1 MAVDFCDYF
10 WGEKHDGFQVL
21 YQNMKSGLT
30 ATKDLTDVVRETA
43 IMQEYN
49 SKAYAK
55 ISKQLGSAVQIGSFG
70 PMLLALKTASEKL
83 SAIHLATLA
92 KVSELVKE
100 LVKYSDDLH
109 KKHKMLKD
117 EESPTSDVVKSLQE
131 TTVLLHK
138 SKEFYKAK
146 TSELEKLKREN
157 PTPKELE
164 KAEIKFRKAQEE
176 YRNLCDKYT
185 NIREDFEKKMMSSC
199 KHFQQNE
206 TLYLTQMVDFVHSF
220 HDLID
225 CNHNDM
231 GKVNLELEENLVQNT
246 VEKMLE
252 QFVLQKYTGLVK
264 PGPIE
269 FEAENISL
277 TSLNAA
283 TAISGGPPSDISDRS
298 ANSAN
303 SLSTDKGP
311 VGSRKETSGEEAKL
325 DDNKFVSLNGEP
337 PGFVVGEGGG
347 ASTVP
352 ESPSSSL
359 PENSRSPYATLAN
372 WSSVTGFLKNRR
384 KKDRKKSTKAKD
396 DPENENKDIGSD
408 GEERGRSETP
418 TPEHNDEDGFKNPP
432 PPSEANDPWADF
444 NQSNKKS
451 FYSSSDSDTD
461 DEEVKKIK
469 INIRPVGAG
478 PVRAAT
484 SASVDE
490 LQKAVIGID
499 LNAAT
504 LPKRPTPSIEVEAA
518 GVKRSQSTIHMA
530 KGSHSQDLLGLF
542 PALDTSA
549 GTDVSGEGL
558 SASGGTEFHSVSGG
572 LPGAESTRIGQL
584 DTSEVSHHSNTSKE
598 VSDLLNDIHDLNND
612 IQDATKNN
620 YEVPPEL
627 PTSQPPPLFPES
639 NNISWPDSNSSNF
652 PQSSSSAFGEIAGA
666 ESNFGNASTAFGETA
681 GAQSDFG
688 SSSSAFG
695 DTVGAQSSFGD
706 STQPPLP
713 QKTRPMS
720 AQREKV
726 ANSLIPLPRPP
737 SRARPEPRLRG
748 TPSPTPTSLLQT
760 TALSIHRSDS
770 TGSGSRSNSS
780 PTAEV
785 LKLRT
790 GPLLPPPRADSPGR
804 PGRPD
809 SPLSTPPSNPPP
821 MLHHNFS
828 TTSRGPSPLT
838 LGGADCVP
846 LAVAFQE
853 VVHAAFRGAEESRC
867 LVRLIGDMMLSFPA
881 GIVSVLASNPYPAP
895 LQFKIRNSGR
905 LESVLPNKQLITKVK
920 NACTEDILV
929 FEFNMQ
935 SLQELLNKQ
944 SQMNPHASYF
954 NIDILKYQISTLSGA
969 NSCPFHI
976 MSYWRCEEGHTDLR
990 IDYKY
995 NQHAMARPTALQ
1007 NVSLAVPV
1015 DGGVTSMMSE
1025 PKGTWVQESNRAMW
1039 KFPDISSTNA
1049 NAGVGSIRA
1058 RFQLTDGPGS
1068 QGTIAAQ
1075 FNCEGTTL
1083 SGVEFEL
1090 SGAGYRVS
1098 LVKRRF
1104 VSGKY
1109 VSEPDHTTDRFRY
1122 AAPPSLGSDC

>member
-10 WGEKHDGFQVL
+10 WGEKHDGFHVL

-30 ATKDLTDVVRETA
+30 ATKDLTEIVRETA
-43 IMQEYN
+43 LMQENN
-49 SKAYAK
+49 SKAYTK
-55 ISKQLGSAVQIGSFG
+55 ISKQLGSSVQIGSFG

-83 SAIHLATLA
+83 STIHLATLA
-92 KVSELVKE
+92 KVSDLVKE
-100 LVKYSDDLH
+100 LEKYSADLH
-109 KKHKMLKD
+109 KKHKMIKD

-131 TTVLLHK
+131 TTIMLHK

-164 KAEIKFRKAQEE
+164 KAETKFRKAQEE

-185 NIREDFEKKMMSSC
+185 NIREDFEKKMISSC
-199 KHFQQNE
+199 KHFQQSE

-220 HDLID
+220 HHLLD

-231 GKVNLELEENLVQNT
+231 GKVNLELEGNLVQNT

-298 ANSAN
+298 ANSDK
-303 SLSTDKGP
+303 LSIDKGST
-311 VGSRKETSGEEAKL
+311 G
-325 DDNKFVSLNGEP
+325 NKK
-337 PGFVVGEGGG
+337 
-347 ASTVP
+347 
-352 ESPSSSL
+352 
-359 PENSRSPYATLAN
+359 ENS
-372 WSSVTGFLKNRR
+372 GFLKNRR
-384 KKDRKKSTKAKD
+384 KKDRKKSSNKAKD
-396 DPENENKDIGSD
+396 ETESENKDIGSD

-418 TPEHNDEDGFKNPP
+418 TPEHNDEEEYKNPP
-432 PPSEANDPWADF
+432 RPSEGNDPWADF
-444 NQSNKKS
+444 NQGNKKS

-469 INIRPVGAG
+469 INIRPVAAG
-478 PVRAAT
+478 PARAAT

-490 LQKAVIGID
+490 LQKAVGGID

-504 LPKRPTPSIEVEAA
+504 LPKRPTPSIEVESG
-518 GVKRSQSTIHMA
+518 GVKRSQSTVHVA
-530 KGSHSQDLLGLF
+530 KGSHAQDLLGLF
-542 PALDTSA
+542 PVLDSSTGA
-549 GTDVSGEGL
+549 DVSSADIL
-558 SASGGTEFHSVSGG
+558 SASAASATTELHVSGG
-572 LPGAESTRIGQL
+572 LPGAESTRL
-584 DTSEVSHHSNTSKE
+584 DSSEVSHHSNTSKE
-598 VSDLLNDIHDLNND
+598 VSDLLNDIQDLNND
-612 IQDATKNN
+612 IQDDTKN
-620 YEVPPEL
+620 VDIPPEL
-627 PTSQPPPLFPES
+627 PSSQPPPV
-639 NNISWPDSNSSNF
+639 WPDSSAFSW
-652 PQSSSSAFGEIAGA
+652 PETPPVDSSSGLGESVGTSQFNLEDSTSFGE
-666 ESNFGNASTAFGETA
+666 
-681 GAQSDFG
+681 
-688 SSSSAFG
+688 
-695 DTVGAQSSFGD
+695 

-748 TPSPTPTSLLQT
+748 TPSPTPTSLLQS
-760 TALSIHRSDS
+760 TALSVHRSDS
-770 TGSGSRSNSS
+770 TGSRNTNSPITEIS
-780 PTAEV
+780 SKMKV
-785 LKLRT
+785 
-790 GPLLPPPRADSPGR
+790 GPLLPPPRTDSPGR
-804 PGRPD
+804 SGRSD
-809 SPLSTPPSNPPP
+809 SPLSNPPSNPPP
-821 MLHHNFS
+821 TLHHNFS
-828 TTSRGPSPLT
+828 SSRGPSPLT
-838 LGGADCVP
+838 MGGADCVP

-867 LVRLIGDMMLSFPA
+867 LVRLLGDMMLSFPA

-905 LESVLPNKQLITKVK
+905 LESVLPNKQLISKVK
-920 NACTEDILV
+920 NACTEDVLV
-929 FEFNMQ
+929 YEFNMH

-954 NIDILKYQISTLSGA
+954 NIDILKYQISSLSGA

-990 IDYKY
+990 IDFKY
-995 NQHAMARPTALQ
+995 NQHSMARPTALQ

-1025 PKGTWVQESNRAMW
+1025 PKGTWVTESSRAMW
-1039 KFPDISSTNA
+1039 KFPDISASNA

-1090 SGAGYRVS
+1090 CGAGYRVS

-1109 VSEPDHTTDRFRY
+1109 VSEPDHATDRFRY
-1122 AAPPSLGSDC
+1122 AAPPPVGSDC

>member
-10 WGEKHDGFQVL
+10 WGEKNDGFGVL

-30 ATKDLTDVVRETA
+30 ATKDLTEIVRETA
-43 IMQEYN
+43 IMQENN
-49 SKAYAK
+49 SKAYTK
-55 ISKQLGSAVQIGSFG
+55 ISKQLGSTVQIGSFG

-83 SAIHLATLA
+83 STIHLATLA

-100 LVKYSDDLH
+100 LTKYSDELH
-109 KKHKMLKD
+109 KKHKMIKD
-117 EESPTSDVVKSLQE
+117 EESPTSDIVKSLQE
-131 TTVLLHK
+131 TTNLLHK

-146 TSELEKLKREN
+146 SAELEKLKREN

-164 KAEIKFRKAQEE
+164 KAETKFRKAQEE
-176 YRNLCDKYT
+176 YKTLCDKYT
-185 NIREDFEKKMMSSC
+185 NIREDFEKKMISSC

-206 TLYLTQMVDFVHSF
+206 TLFLTQMVDFVHSF
-220 HDLID
+220 HHLLD

-231 GKVNLELEENLVQNT
+231 GKVNLELEGNLVQNT

-298 ANSAN
+298 ANSDK
-303 SLSTDKGP
+303 LSIDKGSAGP
-311 VGSRKETSGEEAKL
+311 KKE
-325 DDNKFVSLNGEP
+325 N
-337 PGFVVGEGGG
+337 
-347 ASTVP
+347 
-352 ESPSSSL
+352 
-359 PENSRSPYATLAN
+359 
-372 WSSVTGFLKNRR
+372 TGFLKNRR
-384 KKDRKKSTKAKD
+384 KKDRKKSSKAKD
-396 DPENENKDIGSD
+396 DVENENKDIGSD

-418 TPEHNDEDGFKNPP
+418 TPEHNDDDGYKNPP
-432 PPSEANDPWADF
+432 PPSEGSDPWADF
-444 NQSNKKS
+444 NQGNKKS

-469 INIRPVGAG
+469 INIRPVAAG
-478 PVRAAT
+478 PARAAT

-490 LQKAVIGID
+490 LQKAVGGID

-504 LPKRPTPSIEVEAA
+504 LPKRPTPSTEVESG
-518 GVKRSQSTIHMA
+518 GVKRSQSTVLVS
-530 KGSHSQDLLGLF
+530 KGSHAQDLLGLF
-542 PALDTSA
+542 PVLDTSV
-549 GTDVSGEGL
+549 GTDVSSGDIL
-558 SASGGTEFHSVSGG
+558 SASATTEIHSVSGG
-572 LPGAESTRIGQL
+572 LPGAESTRL
-584 DTSEVSHHSNTSKE
+584 DISEVSHLSNTSKE
-598 VSDLLNDIHDLNND
+598 VSDLLNDIQDLNND
-612 IQDATKNN
+612 IQDANKTSDI
-620 YEVPPEL
+620 PPEL
-627 PTSQPPPLFPES
+627 PSSQPPPLWPE
-639 NNISWPDSNSSNF
+639 
-652 PQSSSSAFGEIAGA
+652 SSAFSWPGNTSSGQGED
-666 ESNFGNASTAFGETA
+666 SQNSFGE
-681 GAQSDFG
+681 
-688 SSSSAFG
+688 
-695 DTVGAQSSFGD
+695 

-770 TGSGSRSNSS
+770 TSSRNTNS
-780 PTAEV
+780 PTTEV
-785 LKLRT
+785 TSKMKV
-790 GPLLPPPRADSPGR
+790 GPFLPPPRVDSPGR
-804 PGRPD
+804 PGRSE

-821 MLHHNFS
+821 TLHQNFS
-828 TTSRGPSPLT
+828 SSRGPSPLT
-838 LGGADCVP
+838 MGGADCVP

-867 LVRLIGDMMLSFPA
+867 LVRLLGDMMLSFPA

-905 LESVLPNKQLITKVK
+905 LESVLPNKQLISKVK
-920 NACTEDILV
+920 NACTEDVLV
-929 FEFNMQ
+929 YEFNMH

-954 NIDILKYQISTLSGA
+954 NIDILKYQISALSGA

-976 MSYWRCEEGHTDLR
+976 MSYWRCEEAHTDLR
-990 IDYKY
+990 IDFKY

-1015 DGGVTSMMSE
+1015 DGGVSSMMSE
-1025 PKGTWVQESNRAMW
+1025 PKGTWVSESNRAMW
-1039 KFPDISSTNA
+1039 KFPDVSAANA
-1049 NAGVGSIRA
+1049 NGGVGSIRA

-1109 VSEPDHTTDRFRY
+1109 VSEPDHATDRFRY
-1122 AAPPSLGSDC
+1122 AAPPSMGSDC

>member
-10 WGEKHDGFQVL
+10 WGEKHDGFHVL

-30 ATKDLTDVVRETA
+30 ATKDLTEIVRETA
-43 IMQEYN
+43 LMQENN
-49 SKAYAK
+49 SKAYTK
-55 ISKQLGSAVQIGSFG
+55 ISKQLGSSVQIGSFG

-83 SAIHLATLA
+83 STIHLATLA
-92 KVSELVKE
+92 KVSDLVKE
-100 LVKYSDDLH
+100 LEKYSADLH
-109 KKHKMLKD
+109 KKHKMIKD

-131 TTVLLHK
+131 TTIMLHK

-164 KAEIKFRKAQEE
+164 KAESKFRKAQEE

-185 NIREDFEKKMMSSC
+185 NIREDFEKKMISSC
-199 KHFQQNE
+199 KHFQQSE

-220 HDLID
+220 HHLLD

-231 GKVNLELEENLVQNT
+231 GKVNLELEGNLVQNT

-298 ANSAN
+298 ANSDK
-303 SLSTDKGP
+303 LSIDKGST
-311 VGSRKETSGEEAKL
+311 G
-325 DDNKFVSLNGEP
+325 NKK
-337 PGFVVGEGGG
+337 
-347 ASTVP
+347 
-352 ESPSSSL
+352 
-359 PENSRSPYATLAN
+359 ENS
-372 WSSVTGFLKNRR
+372 GFLKNRR
-384 KKDRKKSTKAKD
+384 KKDRKKSSNKAKD
-396 DPENENKDIGSD
+396 ETESENKDIGSD

-418 TPEHNDEDGFKNPP
+418 TPEHNDDEDYKNPP
-432 PPSEANDPWADF
+432 RPSEGNDPWADF
-444 NQSNKKS
+444 NQGNKKS

-469 INIRPVGAG
+469 INIRPVAAG
-478 PVRAAT
+478 PARAAT

-490 LQKAVIGID
+490 LQKAVGGID

-504 LPKRPTPSIEVEAA
+504 LPKRPTPSIEVESG
-518 GVKRSQSTIHMA
+518 GVKRSQSTVHVA
-530 KGSHSQDLLGLF
+530 KGSHTQDLLGLF
-542 PALDTSA
+542 PVLDSST
-549 GTDVSGEGL
+549 GTDVSSADVL
-558 SASGGTEFHSVSGG
+558 SASATTELHVSGG
-572 LPGAESTRIGQL
+572 LPGAESTRL
-584 DTSEVSHHSNTSKE
+584 DSSEVSHLSNTSKE
-598 VSDLLNDIHDLNND
+598 VSDLLNDIQDLNND
-612 IQDATKNN
+612 IQDDTKN
-620 YEVPPEL
+620 VDIPPEL
-627 PTSQPPPLFPES
+627 PSSQPPPL
-639 NNISWPDSNSSNF
+639 WPDSSAFSW
-652 PQSSSSAFGEIAGA
+652 PETPPVDSSSGRGESVGTSQFNLEDSASFGE
-666 ESNFGNASTAFGETA
+666 
-681 GAQSDFG
+681 
-688 SSSSAFG
+688 
-695 DTVGAQSSFGD
+695 

-748 TPSPTPTSLLQT
+748 TPSPTPTSLLQS
-760 TALSIHRSDS
+760 TALSVHRSDS
-770 TGSGSRSNSS
+770 TGSRNTNSPITEIS
-780 PTAEV
+780 SKMKV
-785 LKLRT
+785 
-790 GPLLPPPRADSPGR
+790 GPLLPPPRTDSPGR
-804 PGRPD
+804 SGRSD
-809 SPLSTPPSNPPP
+809 SPLSNPPSNPPP
-821 MLHHNFS
+821 TLHHNFS
-828 TTSRGPSPLT
+828 SSRGPSPLT
-838 LGGADCVP
+838 MGGADCVP

-867 LVRLIGDMMLSFPA
+867 LVRLLGDMMLSFPA

-905 LESVLPNKQLITKVK
+905 LESVLPNKQLISKVK
-920 NACTEDILV
+920 NACTEDVLV
-929 FEFNMQ
+929 YEFNMH

-954 NIDILKYQISTLSGA
+954 NIDILKYQISTLAGA

-990 IDYKY
+990 IDFKY
-995 NQHAMARPTALQ
+995 NQHSMARPTALQ

-1025 PKGTWVQESNRAMW
+1025 PKGTWVTESSRAMW
-1039 KFPDISSTNA
+1039 KFPDISASNA

-1122 AAPPSLGSDC
+1122 AAPPPMGSDC

>member
-1 MAVDFCDYF
+1 M
-10 WGEKHDGFQVL
+10 
-21 YQNMKSGLT
+21 
-30 ATKDLTDVVRETA
+30 
-43 IMQEYN
+43 I
-49 SKAYAK
+49 
-55 ISKQLGSAVQIGSFG
+55 
-70 PMLLALKTASEKL
+70 
-83 SAIHLATLA
+83 
-92 KVSELVKE
+92 
-100 LVKYSDDLH
+100 
-109 KKHKMLKD
+109 
-117 EESPTSDVVKSLQE
+117 
-131 TTVLLHK
+131 
-138 SKEFYKAK
+138 
-146 TSELEKLKREN
+146 
-157 PTPKELE
+157 
-164 KAEIKFRKAQEE
+164 
-176 YRNLCDKYT
+176 
-185 NIREDFEKKMMSSC
+185 SSC

-206 TLYLTQMVDFVHSF
+206 TLFLTQMVDFVHSF
-220 HDLID
+220 HHLLD

-231 GKVNLELEENLVQNT
+231 GKVNLELEGNLVQNT

-277 TSLNAA
+277 TSLNPA

-298 ANSAN
+298 ANSDK
-303 SLSTDKGP
+303 LSTDKGSAGP
-311 VGSRKETSGEEAKL
+311 KK
-325 DDNKFVSLNGEP
+325 
-337 PGFVVGEGGG
+337 
-347 ASTVP
+347 
-352 ESPSSSL
+352 
-359 PENSRSPYATLAN
+359 ENS
-372 WSSVTGFLKNRR
+372 GFLKNRR

-396 DPENENKDIGSD
+396 DVENENKDIGSD

-418 TPEHNDEDGFKNPP
+418 TPEHNDDDGYKNPP
-432 PPSEANDPWADF
+432 PPSEGSDPWADF
-444 NQSNKKS
+444 NQANKKS

-469 INIRPVGAG
+469 INIRPVAAG
-478 PVRAAT
+478 PARAAT

-490 LQKAVIGID
+490 LQKAVGGID

-504 LPKRPTPSIEVEAA
+504 LPTKGRSKSAMREAIGSGSQTLRLKKRPTPSTEVES
-518 GVKRSQSTIHMA
+518 GVKRSQSTVHVA
-530 KGSHSQDLLGLF
+530 KGSHAQDLLGLF
-542 PALDTSA
+542 PVLDTSA
-549 GTDVSGEGL
+549 GADTSSGDIL
-558 SASGGTEFHSVSGG
+558 SASATTELHSVSGG
-572 LPGAESTRIGQL
+572 LPGAESTRL
-584 DTSEVSHHSNTSKE
+584 DTSEVSHLSNTSKE
-598 VSDLLNDIHDLNND
+598 VSDLLNDIQDLNND
-612 IQDATKNN
+612 IQDANKTSDI
-620 YEVPPEL
+620 PPEL
-627 PTSQPPPLFPES
+627 PSSQPPPLWPES
-639 NNISWPDSNSSNF
+639 SAFSWPDSTHTTSGLGEDSQNS
-652 PQSSSSAFGEIAGA
+652 FGE
-666 ESNFGNASTAFGETA
+666 
-681 GAQSDFG
+681 
-688 SSSSAFG
+688 
-695 DTVGAQSSFGD
+695 

-737 SRARPEPRLRG
+737 SRARPEPRLRA

-770 TGSGSRSNSS
+770 TSSRNTNS
-780 PTAEV
+780 PTTEV
-785 LKLRT
+785 TSKMKV
-790 GPLLPPPRADSPGR
+790 GPFLPPPRVDSPGR
-804 PGRPD
+804 PCRSD

-821 MLHHNFS
+821 TLHQNFS
-828 TTSRGPSPLT
+828 SSRGPSPLT
-838 LGGADCVP
+838 MGGADCVP

-867 LVRLIGDMMLSFPA
+867 LVRLLGDMMLSFPA

-905 LESVLPNKQLITKVK
+905 LESVLPNKQLISKVK
-920 NACTEDILV
+920 NACTEDVLV
-929 FEFNMQ
+929 YEFNMH

-954 NIDILKYQISTLSGA
+954 NIDILKYQISALSGA

-976 MSYWRCEEGHTDLR
+976 MSYWRCEEAHTDLR
-990 IDYKY
+990 IDFKY

-1015 DGGVTSMMSE
+1015 DGGVSSMMSE
-1025 PKGTWVQESNRAMW
+1025 PKGTWVTESNRAMW
-1039 KFPDISSTNA
+1039 KFPDVSAANA
-1049 NAGVGSIRA
+1049 SAGVGSIRA
-1058 RFQLTDGPGS
+1058 RFQLSDGPGS

-1109 VSEPDHTTDRFRY
+1109 VSEPDHATDRFRY
-1122 AAPPSLGSDC
+1122 AAPPSMGSDC

>member
-1 MAVDFCDYF
+1 M
-10 WGEKHDGFQVL
+10 
-21 YQNMKSGLT
+21 
-30 ATKDLTDVVRETA
+30 
-43 IMQEYN
+43 
-49 SKAYAK
+49 
-55 ISKQLGSAVQIGSFG
+55 GSFG
-70 PMLLALKTASEKL
+70 PMLVALKTASEKL

-92 KVSELVKE
+92 KVNELVKE

-131 TTVLLHK
+131 TTISLHK

-146 TSELEKLKREN
+146 TAELEKLKREN
-157 PTPKELE
+157 PTTKELE
-164 KAEIKFRKAQEE
+164 KAETKFRKAQED
-176 YRNLCDKYT
+176 YRNLCDKYSS
-185 NIREDFEKKMMSSC
+185 IREDFEKKMMSSC

-206 TLYLTQMVDFVHSF
+206 TLYLTQMVDFVHNF
-220 HDLID
+220 HHLID
-225 CNHNDM
+225 CNHNDI

-298 ANSAN
+298 ANSDKQ
-303 SLSTDKGP
+303 SSDKGS
-311 VGSRKETSGEEAKL
+311 VGLKKETS
-325 DDNKFVSLNGEP
+325 
-337 PGFVVGEGGG
+337 
-347 ASTVP
+347 
-352 ESPSSSL
+352 
-359 PENSRSPYATLAN
+359 
-372 WSSVTGFLKNRR
+372 GFLKNRR
-384 KKDRKKSTKAKD
+384 KKDRKKSKAKD
-396 DPENENKDIGSD
+396 DTENDNKDIGSD

-418 TPEHNDEDGFKNPP
+418 TPEHNDHEEGFKNPP
-432 PPSEANDPWADF
+432 PQPEANDPWADF

-469 INIRPVGAG
+469 INIRPVAAG
-478 PVRAAT
+478 PARAPT

-490 LQKAVIGID
+490 LQRAVGGID
-499 LNAAT
+499 LSAAT
-504 LPKRPTPSIEVEAA
+504 LPKRPTPSIEVEAG
-518 GVKRSQSTIHMA
+518 GVKRSQSTVHMA

-542 PALDTSA
+542 PVLDNSA
-549 GTDVSGEGL
+549 ATDVSSGDGL
-558 SASGGTEFHSVSGG
+558 STSGATELGG
-572 LPGAESTRIGQL
+572 LPGAESTRL
-584 DTSEVSHHSNTSKE
+584 DTSEVSHNSNTSKE

-612 IQDATKNN
+612 IQDANKDT
-620 YEVPPEL
+620 YDVPPEL
-627 PTSQPPPLFPES
+627 PSSQPPALWPES
-639 NNISWPDSNSSNF
+639 NNLTWPERGSPSISNNSSVD
-652 PQSSSSAFGEIAGA
+652 AL
-666 ESNFGNASTAFGETA
+666 
-681 GAQSDFG
+681 GAQ
-688 SSSSAFG
+688 SAFG
-695 DTVGAQSSFGD
+695 DSS
-706 STQPPLP
+706 QPPLP

-748 TPSPTPTSLLQT
+748 TPSPTPTSILQT

-780 PTAEV
+780 PTTDLAG
-785 LKLRT
+785 KMRT
-790 GPLLPPPRADSPGR
+790 GPLLPPPRADSPAR
-804 PGRPD
+804 PSRSD
-809 SPLSTPPSNPPP
+809 SPQSNPPTNP
-821 MLHHNFS
+821 PPTLHHNLS
-828 TTSRGPSPLT
+828 SSRGPSPLT

-867 LVRLIGDMMLSFPA
+867 LVRLLGDMMLSFPA

-905 LESVLPNKQLITKVK
+905 LESILPNKQLISKVK
-920 NACTEDILV
+920 NACTEEVLV
-929 FEFNMQ
+929 FEFNMHN
-935 SLQELLNKQ
+935 LQELLNKQ

-954 NIDILKYQISTLSGA
+954 NIDILKYQISALAGA

-1025 PKGTWVQESNRAMW
+1025 PKGTWVPESNRAMW

-1058 RFQLTDGPGS
+1058 RFQLSDGPGS

-1109 VSEPDHTTDRFRY
+1109 VSEPDHSTDRFRY
-1122 AAPPSLGSDC
+1122 AAPPMLGSDC

>member
-10 WGEKHDGFQVL
+10 WGEKHDGFHVL

-30 ATKDLTDVVRETA
+30 ATKDLTEIVRETA
-43 IMQEYN
+43 LMQENN
-49 SKAYAK
+49 SKAYTK
-55 ISKQLGSAVQIGSFG
+55 ISKQLGSSVQIGSFG

-83 SAIHLATLA
+83 STIHLATLA
-92 KVSELVKE
+92 KVSDLVKE
-100 LVKYSDDLH
+100 LEKYSADLH
-109 KKHKMLKD
+109 KKHKMIKD

-131 TTVLLHK
+131 TTIMLHK

-164 KAEIKFRKAQEE
+164 KAESKFRKAQEE

-185 NIREDFEKKMMSSC
+185 NIREDFEKKMISSC
-199 KHFQQNE
+199 KHFQQSE

-220 HDLID
+220 HHLLD

-231 GKVNLELEENLVQNT
+231 GKVNLELEGNLVQNT

-298 ANSAN
+298 ANSDK
-303 SLSTDKGP
+303 LSIDKGST
-311 VGSRKETSGEEAKL
+311 G
-325 DDNKFVSLNGEP
+325 NKK
-337 PGFVVGEGGG
+337 
-347 ASTVP
+347 
-352 ESPSSSL
+352 
-359 PENSRSPYATLAN
+359 ENS
-372 WSSVTGFLKNRR
+372 GFLKNRR
-384 KKDRKKSTKAKD
+384 KKDRKKSSNKAKD
-396 DPENENKDIGSD
+396 ETESENKDIGSD

-418 TPEHNDEDGFKNPP
+418 TPEHNDEEEYRNPP
-432 PPSEANDPWADF
+432 RPSEGNDPWADF
-444 NQSNKKS
+444 NQGNKKS

-469 INIRPVGAG
+469 INIRPVAAG
-478 PVRAAT
+478 PARAAT

-490 LQKAVIGID
+490 LQKAVGGID

-504 LPKRPTPSIEVEAA
+504 LPKRPTPSIEVESG
-518 GVKRSQSTIHMA
+518 GVKRSQSTVHVA
-530 KGSHSQDLLGLF
+530 KGSHAQDLLGLF
-542 PALDTSA
+542 PVLDSSTGA
-549 GTDVSGEGL
+549 DVSSADIL
-558 SASGGTEFHSVSGG
+558 SASAASATTELHVSGG
-572 LPGAESTRIGQL
+572 LPGAESTRL
-584 DTSEVSHHSNTSKE
+584 DSSEVSHHSNTSKE
-598 VSDLLNDIHDLNND
+598 VSDLLNDIQDLNND
-612 IQDATKNN
+612 IQDDTKN
-620 YEVPPEL
+620 VDIPPEL
-627 PTSQPPPLFPES
+627 PSSQPPPV
-639 NNISWPDSNSSNF
+639 WPDSSAFSW
-652 PQSSSSAFGEIAGA
+652 PETPPVDSSSGLGE
-666 ESNFGNASTAFGETA
+666 S
-681 GAQSDFG
+681 
-688 SSSSAFG
+688 
-695 DTVGAQSSFGD
+695 VGTSQFNLEDSSSFGE

-748 TPSPTPTSLLQT
+748 TPSPTPTSLLQS
-760 TALSIHRSDS
+760 TALSVHRSDS
-770 TGSGSRSNSS
+770 TGSRNTNSPITEIS
-780 PTAEV
+780 SKMKV
-785 LKLRT
+785 
-790 GPLLPPPRADSPGR
+790 GPLLPPPRTDSPGR
-804 PGRPD
+804 SGRSD
-809 SPLSTPPSNPPP
+809 SPLSNPPSNPPP
-821 MLHHNFS
+821 TLHHNFS
-828 TTSRGPSPLT
+828 SSRGPSPLT
-838 LGGADCVP
+838 MGGADCVP

-867 LVRLIGDMMLSFPA
+867 LVRLLGDMMLSFPA

-905 LESVLPNKQLITKVK
+905 LESVLPNKQLISKVK
-920 NACTEDILV
+920 NACTEDVLV
-929 FEFNMQ
+929 YEFNMH

-954 NIDILKYQISTLSGA
+954 NIDILKYQISSLSGA

-990 IDYKY
+990 IDFKY
-995 NQHAMARPTALQ
+995 NQHSMARPTALQ

-1025 PKGTWVQESNRAMW
+1025 PKGTWVTESSRAMW
-1039 KFPDISSTNA
+1039 KFPDISASNA

-1090 SGAGYRVS
+1090 CGAGYRVS

-1109 VSEPDHTTDRFRY
+1109 VSEPDHATDRFRY
-1122 AAPPSLGSDC
+1122 AAPPPVGSDC

>member
-311 VGSRKETSGEEAKL
+311 VGSRKETSG
-325 DDNKFVSLNGEP
+325 
-337 PGFVVGEGGG
+337 
-347 ASTVP
+347 
-352 ESPSSSL
+352 
-359 PENSRSPYATLAN
+359 
-372 WSSVTGFLKNRR
+372 FLKNRR

-695 DTVGAQSSFGD
+695 DPVGAQSSFGD

-1104 VSGKY
+1104 VSGNY
-1109 VSEPDHTTDRFRY
+1109 VFRS
-1122 AAPPSLGSDC
+1122 AGTLSISKV

>member
-43 IMQEYN
+43 IMQESN

-55 ISKQLGSAVQIGSFG
+55 ISKQLGSSVQIGSFG
-70 PMLLALKTASEKL
+70 PMLLALKNASEKL

-92 KVSELVKE
+92 KVNELVKE

-164 KAEIKFRKAQEE
+164 KAETKFRKAQEE

-220 HDLID
+220 HHLID

-298 ANSAN
+298 ANSDK
-303 SLSTDKGP
+303 LSIDKGP
-311 VGSRKETSGEEAKL
+311 VGTKKE
-325 DDNKFVSLNGEP
+325 
-337 PGFVVGEGGG
+337 
-347 ASTVP
+347 AS
-352 ESPSSSL
+352 
-359 PENSRSPYATLAN
+359 
-372 WSSVTGFLKNRR
+372 GFLKNRR

-396 DPENENKDIGSD
+396 DTENENKDIGSD

-418 TPEHNDEDGFKNPP
+418 TPEHNDEEGFKNPP

-469 INIRPVGAG
+469 INIRPVAAG
-478 PVRAAT
+478 PARAAT

-490 LQKAVIGID
+490 LQRAVVGID
-499 LNAAT
+499 LSAAT
-504 LPKRPTPSIEVEAA
+504 LPKRPTPSIEVEAG

-542 PALDTSA
+542 PVLDNSA
-549 GTDVSGEGL
+549 GTDVSTGEGL
-558 SASGGTEFHSVSGG
+558 SASGTTELHSVSGG
-572 LPGAESTRIGQL
+572 LPGAESTRL
-584 DTSEVSHHSNTSKE
+584 DTSEVSHLSNNTSKE
-598 VSDLLNDIHDLNND
+598 VSDLLNDINDLNND
-612 IQDATKNN
+612 IKDATKDS
-620 YEVPPEL
+620 YETPPEL
-627 PTSQPPPLFPES
+627 PTSQPPPLWPES
-639 NNISWPDSNSSNF
+639 NNISWPESNSSSF
-652 PQSSSSAFGEIAGA
+652 PNSSAFGE
-666 ESNFGNASTAFGETA
+666 
-681 GAQSDFG
+681 
-688 SSSSAFG
+688 
-695 DTVGAQSSFGD
+695 TVGAQSNFGDVGAQSNFGDVGAQSNFGDVGAQSNFGDVGAQSNFGD
-706 STQPPLP
+706 SSQPPLP

-737 SRARPEPRLRG
+737 SRARPEPRVRG

-785 LKLRT
+785 SKLRA

-804 PGRPD
+804 PTRSD

-828 TTSRGPSPLT
+828 TSRGPSPLT

-867 LVRLIGDMMLSFPA
+867 LVRLLGDMMLSFPA

-920 NACTEDILV
+920 NQCTEDMLV
-929 FEFNMQ
+929 FEFNMH

-1015 DGGVTSMMSE
+1015 DGGVSSMMSE
-1025 PKGTWVQESNRAMW
+1025 PKGTWVPESNRAMW

-1049 NAGVGSIRA
+1049 NSGVGSIRA
-1058 RFQLTDGPGS
+1058 RFQLSDGPGS

-1122 AAPPSLGSDC
+1122 AAPPLLGSDC

>member
-10 WGEKHDGFQVL
+10 WGEKHDGFHVL

-30 ATKDLTDVVRETA
+30 ATKDLTEIVRETA
-43 IMQEYN
+43 LMQENN
-49 SKAYAK
+49 SKAYTK
-55 ISKQLGSAVQIGSFG
+55 ISKQLGSSVQIGSFG

-83 SAIHLATLA
+83 STIHLATLA
-92 KVSELVKE
+92 KVSDLVKE
-100 LVKYSDDLH
+100 LEKYSADLH
-109 KKHKMLKD
+109 KKHKMIKD

-131 TTVLLHK
+131 TTIMLHK

-164 KAEIKFRKAQEE
+164 KAESKFRKAQEE

-185 NIREDFEKKMMSSC
+185 NIREDFEKKMISSC
-199 KHFQQNE
+199 KHFQQSE

-220 HDLID
+220 HHLLD

-231 GKVNLELEENLVQNT
+231 GKVNLELEGNLVQNT

-298 ANSAN
+298 ANSDK
-303 SLSTDKGP
+303 LSIDKGST
-311 VGSRKETSGEEAKL
+311 G
-325 DDNKFVSLNGEP
+325 NKK
-337 PGFVVGEGGG
+337 
-347 ASTVP
+347 
-352 ESPSSSL
+352 
-359 PENSRSPYATLAN
+359 ENS
-372 WSSVTGFLKNRR
+372 GFLKNRR
-384 KKDRKKSTKAKD
+384 KKDRKKSSNKAKD
-396 DPENENKDIGSD
+396 ETESENKDIGSD

-418 TPEHNDEDGFKNPP
+418 TPEHNDDEDYKNPP
-432 PPSEANDPWADF
+432 RPSEGNDPWADF
-444 NQSNKKS
+444 NQGNKKS

-469 INIRPVGAG
+469 INIRPVAAG
-478 PVRAAT
+478 PARAAT

-490 LQKAVIGID
+490 LQKAVGGID

-504 LPKRPTPSIEVEAA
+504 LPKRPTPSIEVESG
-518 GVKRSQSTIHMA
+518 GVKRSQSTVHVA
-530 KGSHSQDLLGLF
+530 KGSHTQDLLGLF
-542 PALDTSA
+542 PVLDSST
-549 GTDVSGEGL
+549 GTDVSSADVL
-558 SASGGTEFHSVSGG
+558 SASATTELHVSGG
-572 LPGAESTRIGQL
+572 LPGAESTRL
-584 DTSEVSHHSNTSKE
+584 DSSEVSHLSNTSKE
-598 VSDLLNDIHDLNND
+598 VSDLLNDIQDLNND
-612 IQDATKNN
+612 IQDDTKN
-620 YEVPPEL
+620 VDIPPEL
-627 PTSQPPPLFPES
+627 PSSQPPPL
-639 NNISWPDSNSSNF
+639 WPDSSAFSW
-652 PQSSSSAFGEIAGA
+652 PETPPVDSSSGRGEPVGTSQFNLEDSASFGE
-666 ESNFGNASTAFGETA
+666 
-681 GAQSDFG
+681 
-688 SSSSAFG
+688 
-695 DTVGAQSSFGD
+695 

-748 TPSPTPTSLLQT
+748 TPSPTPTSLLQS
-760 TALSIHRSDS
+760 TALSVHRSDS
-770 TGSGSRSNSS
+770 TGSRNTNSPITEIS
-780 PTAEV
+780 SKMKV
-785 LKLRT
+785 
-790 GPLLPPPRADSPGR
+790 GPLLPPPRTDSPGR
-804 PGRPD
+804 SGRSD
-809 SPLSTPPSNPPP
+809 SPLSNPPSNPPP
-821 MLHHNFS
+821 TLHHNFS
-828 TTSRGPSPLT
+828 SSRGPSPLT
-838 LGGADCVP
+838 MGGADCVP

-867 LVRLIGDMMLSFPA
+867 LVRLLGDMMLSFPA

-905 LESVLPNKQLITKVK
+905 LESVLPNKQLISKVK
-920 NACTEDILV
+920 NACTEDVLV
-929 FEFNMQ
+929 YEFNMH

-954 NIDILKYQISTLSGA
+954 NIDILKYQISTLAGA

-990 IDYKY
+990 IDFKY
-995 NQHAMARPTALQ
+995 NQHSMARPTALQ

-1025 PKGTWVQESNRAMW
+1025 PKGTWVTESSRAMW
-1039 KFPDISSTNA
+1039 KFPDISASNA

-1122 AAPPSLGSDC
+1122 AAPPPMGSDC

>member
-1 MAVDFCDYF
+1 M
-10 WGEKHDGFQVL
+10 
-21 YQNMKSGLT
+21 
-30 ATKDLTDVVRETA
+30 
-43 IMQEYN
+43 
-49 SKAYAK
+49 
-55 ISKQLGSAVQIGSFG
+55 
-70 PMLLALKTASEKL
+70 
-83 SAIHLATLA
+83 
-92 KVSELVKE
+92 
-100 LVKYSDDLH
+100 
-109 KKHKMLKD
+109 
-117 EESPTSDVVKSLQE
+117 
-131 TTVLLHK
+131 
-138 SKEFYKAK
+138 
-146 TSELEKLKREN
+146 
-157 PTPKELE
+157 
-164 KAEIKFRKAQEE
+164 
-176 YRNLCDKYT
+176 
-185 NIREDFEKKMMSSC
+185 
-199 KHFQQNE
+199 
-206 TLYLTQMVDFVHSF
+206 
-220 HDLID
+220 
-225 CNHNDM
+225 
-231 GKVNLELEENLVQNT
+231 
-246 VEKMLE
+246 
-252 QFVLQKYTGLVK
+252 
-264 PGPIE
+264 
-269 FEAENISL
+269 
-277 TSLNAA
+277 
-283 TAISGGPPSDISDRS
+283 
-298 ANSAN
+298 
-303 SLSTDKGP
+303 
-311 VGSRKETSGEEAKL
+311 
-325 DDNKFVSLNGEP
+325 SLNGEP
-337 PGFVVGEGGG
+337 PGFGVGEGVG
-347 ASTVP
+347 ATTVP
-352 ESPSSSL
+352 ESPSSL

-384 KKDRKKSTKAKD
+384 KKDRKKSTKTKD

-418 TPEHNDEDGFKNPP
+418 TPEHNDDSLKDPP
-432 PPSEANDPWADF
+432 QPQLANDPWADF

-469 INIRPVGAG
+469 INIRPVAAG
-478 PVRAAT
+478 PARAAT

-490 LQKAVIGID
+490 LQKAVGGID
-499 LNAAT
+499 LSAAT
-504 LPKRPTPSIEVEAA
+504 LPTKGRSKSAMREAITSGSQTLRLKKRPTPSIEVEAA

-542 PALDTSA
+542 PVMDISA
-549 GTDVSGEGL
+549 GTDVSGFSGGEGL
-558 SASGGTEFHSVSGG
+558 SASGTTELHSVSGG
-572 LPGAESTRIGQL
+572 LPGAESTRL

-598 VSDLLNDIHDLNND
+598 VSDLLNDIKDLNND
-612 IQDATKNN
+612 IQDSTKNSD
-620 YEVPPEL
+620 EAPPAL
-627 PTSQPPPLFPES
+627 PTSQPPPLWPES
-639 NNISWPDSNSSNF
+639 NNLSWPDSNGSNF
-652 PQSSSSAFGEIAGA
+652 PNSSAFGET
-666 ESNFGNASTAFGETA
+666 NFGDA
-681 GAQSDFG
+681 
-688 SSSSAFG
+688 
-695 DTVGAQSSFGD
+695 
-706 STQPPLP
+706 TQPPLP

-720 AQREKV
+720 AQREQV
-726 ANSLIPLPRPP
+726 ANSLKPLPRPP

-770 TGSGSRSNSS
+770 TGSGSGSGYRSNSS
-780 PTAEV
+780 PTVESA
-785 LKLRT
+785 KLRA
-790 GPLLPPPRADSPGR
+790 GPLLPPPRSDSPARSGR
-804 PGRPD
+804 SD
-809 SPLSTPPSNPPP
+809 SPLSNPPSNPPP
-821 MLHHNFS
+821 MLHQNFS
-828 TTSRGPSPLT
+828 SSRGPSPLT

-867 LVRLIGDMMLSFPA
+867 LVRLLGDMMLSFPA

-920 NACTEDILV
+920 NACTEDMLV

-1015 DGGVTSMMSE
+1015 DGGVSSMMSE
-1025 PKGTWVQESNRAMW
+1025 PKGSWVPESNRAMW

-1058 RFQLTDGPGS
+1058 RFQLSDGPGS

-1104 VSGKY
+1104 VSGNY
-1109 VSEPDHTTDRFRY
+1109 VFRS
-1122 AAPPSLGSDC
+1122 AGTLSISKV

>member
-164 KAEIKFRKAQEE
+164 KAETKFRKAQEE

-311 VGSRKETSGEEAKL
+311 VGSRKETS
-325 DDNKFVSLNGEP
+325 
-337 PGFVVGEGGG
+337 
-347 ASTVP
+347 
-352 ESPSSSL
+352 
-359 PENSRSPYATLAN
+359 
-372 WSSVTGFLKNRR
+372 GFLKNRR

>member
-10 WGEKHDGFQVL
+10 WGEKHDGFHVL
-21 YQNMKSGLT
+21 YQNMKGGLT
-30 ATKDLTDVVRETA
+30 ATKDLTDIVRETA
-43 IMQEYN
+43 IMQENN
-49 SKAYAK
+49 SKAYTK
-55 ISKQLGSAVQIGSFG
+55 ISKQLGSSVQIGSFG

-83 SAIHLATLA
+83 STIHLATLA

-131 TTVLLHK
+131 TTILLHK

-164 KAEIKFRKAQEE
+164 KAESKFRKAQEE

-206 TLYLTQMVDFVHSF
+206 TLYLTQMVDFVHNF
-220 HDLID
+220 HHLLD

-231 GKVNLELEENLVQNT
+231 GKVNLELEGNLVQNT

-298 ANSAN
+298 ANSDK
-303 SLSTDKGP
+303 LSTDKGP
-311 VGSRKETSGEEAKL
+311 LGSKKE
-325 DDNKFVSLNGEP
+325 
-337 PGFVVGEGGG
+337 
-347 ASTVP
+347 AS
-352 ESPSSSL
+352 
-359 PENSRSPYATLAN
+359 
-372 WSSVTGFLKNRR
+372 GFLKNRR
-384 KKDRKKSTKAKD
+384 KKDRKKSSKAKD
-396 DPENENKDIGSD
+396 DTESENKDIGSD

-418 TPEHNDEDGFKNPP
+418 TPEHNDDEGYKNPP

-469 INIRPVGAG
+469 INIRPVAAGAA
-478 PVRAAT
+478 RAAT

-490 LQKAVIGID
+490 LQKAVVGID
-499 LNAAT
+499 LSAAT
-504 LPKRPTPSIEVEAA
+504 LPKRPTPSIEVEAG
-518 GVKRSQSTIHMA
+518 GVKRSQSTVHMA

-542 PALDTSA
+542 PVLDTSA
-549 GTDVSGEGL
+549 GTDVSGGDLL
-558 SASGGTEFHSVSGG
+558 SASGTTELHSVSGG
-572 LPGAESTRIGQL
+572 VPGAESTRL

-612 IQDATKNN
+612 IHDATKSNSDI
-620 YEVPPEL
+620 PPEL
-627 PTSQPPPLFPES
+627 PTSQPPPLWPES
-639 NNISWPDSNSSNF
+639 NTLSWPENTN
-652 PQSSSSAFGEIAGA
+652 
-666 ESNFGNASTAFGETA
+666 SNFGN
-681 GAQSDFG
+681 
-688 SSSSAFG
+688 SSGFG
-695 DTVGAQSSFGD
+695 DSEGTQSNFGDSASQSSFGD

-748 TPSPTPTSLLQT
+748 TPSPTPTSLLQS

-770 TGSGSRSNSS
+770 TGSRSNSS

-785 LKLRT
+785 TSKLRA
-790 GPLLPPPRADSPGR
+790 GPFLPTPRADSPGR
-804 PGRPD
+804 PVRSD
-809 SPLSTPPSNPPP
+809 SPLSNPPSNPPP

-828 TTSRGPSPLT
+828 TSRGPSPLT

-867 LVRLIGDMMLSFPA
+867 LVRLLGDMMLSFPA

-920 NACTEDILV
+920 NACTDDVLV
-929 FEFNMQ
+929 YEFNMH

-954 NIDILKYQISTLSGA
+954 NIDILKYQISTLTGA

-1015 DGGVTSMMSE
+1015 DGGVSSMMSE
-1025 PKGTWVQESNRAMW
+1025 PKGTWVAESSRAMW
-1039 KFPDISSTNA
+1039 KFPDISATNA

-1058 RFQLTDGPGS
+1058 RFQLADGPGS

-1109 VSEPDHTTDRFRY
+1109 VSEPDHATDRFRY
-1122 AAPPSLGSDC
+1122 AAPPSVGSDC